1 MLHLRLSKV
10 MLTKVLTYLEL
21 ILRIHA
27 TFSLKRPHFLFI
39 SPPGHHLF
47 YTHGQA
53 LGYRLLSVY
62 RYGNS
67 VDVGSI
73 HQLDGHSI
81 AAALTPDVSA
91 PPITTHSVT
100 TSSSPLARHYSLSL
114 SLSICHSVACI
125 RRTVVG
131 PCSRTQN
138 VPTLYCRIMAR
149 VICRARA
156 CACITPTAVLLATLF
171 ISE

>member
-1 MLHLRLSKV
+1 VFYVLLLFCLHYLPNAFYIITFMFSLTFHSMLHLRLSNV

-21 ILRIHA
+21 ILRVHA

-53 LGYRLLSVY
+53 LGCGLLSVY

-114 SLSICHSVACI
+114 SVTLSPVFDARLSDRAHGRKTSRHYTVA
-125 RRTVVG
+125 
-131 PCSRTQN
+131 
-138 VPTLYCRIMAR
+138 
-149 VICRARA
+149 
-156 CACITPTAVLLATLF
+156 
-171 ISE
+171 